1 MYKPA
6 KTSLQGRTI
15 DILNI
20 IRQNASHAYQDAVPE
35 ISDVSDIPAVGQAI
49 VGNPTR
55 SNEFINAL
63 VNRIGL
69 VLAESAI
76 FNNPYEMLKKGY
88 LEYGESVEEIFIGLA
103 KVLPY
108 SAEKAAERE
117 FKRTIPDVKSV
128 FHIMNWKVVYPVTV
142 QPEELKR
149 AFLSADG
156 VERLI
161 TGLIDSIY
169 TAAAYDEF
177 LLVKYLLIKNVTN
190 GSIKPVQIAAS
201 DMKDAAIKF
210 RGTSNA
216 FTFISGNYNFAS
228 VPNNAPKENQY
239 IFMDSTFNAAYDVEV
254 LAAAFNMDKAD
265 FMGRLLLIDDFTTF
279 DNARWEVIRDNS
291 DMVEEVTAAELALM
305 ADVKAV
311 ILDEDWFQ
319 VYDNNNKFTE
329 KYVASGLYWNYF
341 YHTWKTVSWSPYANA
356 LVFVDDGATVTAPAS
371 VAFTVQ
377 SVVNTGTNLIVT
389 LAQTETDTVANTNLV
404 FVQDADTT
412 EDGVA
417 VHPYGAII
425 LPITPASGSG
435 QDAVPASV
443 PSTTLKGKIGT
454 TGYTASAAI
463 DIDIAAGDT
472 VTMAKDA

>member
-20 IRQNASHAYQDAVPE
+20 IRQNASLAYQDAVPE

-128 FHIMNWKVVYPVTV
+128 FHIMNWKVLYPVTV
-142 QPEELKR
+142 QPEDLKR

-156 VERLI
+156 VEMLI
-161 TGLIDSIY
+161 TRIIDSIY

-190 GSIKPVQIAAS
+190 GSIKPVQIDAS

-265 FMGRLLLIDDFTTF
+265 FMGRLLLIDNFTEF
-279 DNARWEVIRDNS
+279 DNARWEEIRELS

-305 ADVKAV
+305 ADVKA
-311 ILDEDWFQ
+311 ILADERWFQ
-319 VYDNNNKFTE
+319 IYDDVSEMRE
-329 KYVASGLYWNYF
+329 KEVASGLYWNYF
-341 YHTWKTVSWSPYANA
+341 YHNWKIVSTSPYANICAFVTAEPSAVTSLAFDVSGIVSGEDSTIILLEAKDADAIADKRFSFVQTEA
-356 LVFVDDGATVTAPAS
+356 LTTAGNSYGAITVPVDALDTELTLTVNVAGTSLTAALTASAAEVGATVT
-371 VAFTVQ
+371 FT
-377 SVVNTGTNLIVT
+377 
-389 LAQTETDTVANTNLV
+389 A
-404 FVQDADTT
+404 
-412 EDGVA
+412 
-417 VHPYGAII
+417 
-425 LPITPASGSG
+425 
-435 QDAVPASV
+435 
-443 PSTTLKGKIGT
+443 
-454 TGYTASAAI
+454 
-463 DIDIAAGDT
+463 
-472 VTMAKDA
+472 

>member
-20 IRQNASHAYQDAVPE
+20 IRQNASLAYQDSVPE

-190 GSIKPVQIAAS
+190 GSIKPVQIAAN
-201 DMKDAAIKF
+201 DMKDSAIKF

-279 DNARWEVIRDNS
+279 DNERWSVIRDNS

-305 ADVKAV
+305 ADVKA
-311 ILDEDWFQ
+311 ILADERWFQ
-319 VYDNNNKFTE
+319 IYDDVSEMRE
-329 KYVASGLYWNYF
+329 KEVASGLYWNYF
-341 YHTWKTVSWSPYANA
+341 YHNWKIVSTSPYADICAFVTATPSAVTSLAFGVSGIVSGEDSTIILLEAKDADAIADKRFNFVQTEA
-356 LVFVDDGATVTAPAS
+356 LTTAGVSVNSYGAITVPVDALETELTLQVNVAGSSLTAALTASKAEVGATVT
-371 VAFTVQ
+371 FT
-377 SVVNTGTNLIVT
+377 
-389 LAQTETDTVANTNLV
+389 
-404 FVQDADTT
+404 
-412 EDGVA
+412 
-417 VHPYGAII
+417 
-425 LPITPASGSG
+425 
-435 QDAVPASV
+435 
-443 PSTTLKGKIGT
+443 
-454 TGYTASAAI
+454 
-463 DIDIAAGDT
+463 AG
-472 VTMAKDA
+472 

>member
-20 IRQNASHAYQDAVPE
+20 IRQNASLAYQDAVPE

-156 VERLI
+156 VEMLI
-161 TGLIDSIY
+161 TRIIDSIY

-190 GSIKPVQIAAS
+190 GSIKPVQIDAS
-201 DMKDAAIKF
+201 DMKDAAVKF

-239 IFMDSTFNAAYDVEV
+239 IFMDSNFNAAYDVEI

-265 FMGRLLLIDDFTTF
+265 FMGRLLLIDNFTTF
-279 DNARWEVIRDNS
+279 DNARWEVIRANS

-305 ADVKAV
+305 ADVKA
-311 ILDEDWFQ
+311 ILADERWFQ
-319 VYDNNNKFTE
+319 IYDDVSEMRE
-329 KYVASGLYWNYF
+329 KEVASGLYWNYF
-341 YHTWKTVSWSPYANA
+341 YHNWKIVSVSPYANICAFVTAEPSAVSSLAFDISGIVSGEDSTIILLEAKDADAIADKRFSFVQTEA
-356 LVFVDDGATVTAPAS
+356 LTTAGVAVNSYGAITVPVDALETALTLALTVDGKTLTAAFTASEAEVGATVT
-371 VAFTVQ
+371 FT
-377 SVVNTGTNLIVT
+377 
-389 LAQTETDTVANTNLV
+389 
-404 FVQDADTT
+404 
-412 EDGVA
+412 
-417 VHPYGAII
+417 
-425 LPITPASGSG
+425 
-435 QDAVPASV
+435 
-443 PSTTLKGKIGT
+443 
-454 TGYTASAAI
+454 
-463 DIDIAAGDT
+463 AG
-472 VTMAKDA
+472 

>member
-20 IRQNASHAYQDAVPE
+20 IRQNASLAYQDAVPE

-128 FHIMNWKVVYPVTV
+128 FHIMNWKVLYPVTV
-142 QPEELKR
+142 QPEDLKR

-156 VERLI
+156 VEMLI
-161 TGLIDSIY
+161 THIIDSIY

-190 GSIKPVQIAAS
+190 GSIKPVQIDAS
-201 DMKDAAIKF
+201 DMKDAAVKF

-228 VPNNAPKENQY
+228 VPNNTPKENQY

-265 FMGRLLLIDDFTTF
+265 FMGRLLLIDNFTEF
-279 DNARWEVIRDNS
+279 DNARWEEIRANS
-291 DMVEEVTAAELALM
+291 EMVEEVTAAELALM

-311 ILDEDWFQ
+311 LADERWFQ
-319 VYDNNNKFTE
+319 IYDDVSEMRE
-329 KYVASGLYWNYF
+329 KEVASGLYWNYF
-341 YHTWKTVSWSPYANA
+341 YHNWKIVSTSPYANICAFVTATPSAVTSLAFDVSGIVSGEDSTIILLEAKDADAIADKRFSFVQTRA
-356 LVFVDDGATVTAPAS
+356 LTTAGVAVNSYGAITIPASALETELTLTVNVAGSSLTAALTASEAEVGATVT
-371 VAFTVQ
+371 FT
-377 SVVNTGTNLIVT
+377 
-389 LAQTETDTVANTNLV
+389 A
-404 FVQDADTT
+404 
-412 EDGVA
+412 
-417 VHPYGAII
+417 
-425 LPITPASGSG
+425 
-435 QDAVPASV
+435 
-443 PSTTLKGKIGT
+443 
-454 TGYTASAAI
+454 
-463 DIDIAAGDT
+463 
-472 VTMAKDA
+472 

>member
-20 IRQNASHAYQDAVPE
+20 IRQNASLAYQDAVPE

-108 SAEKAAERE
+108 SAEEAPARE

-156 VERLI
+156 VEMLI
-161 TGLIDSIY
+161 TRIIDSIY

-190 GSIKPVQIAAS
+190 GSIKPVQISAS
-201 DMKDAAIKF
+201 DMKDAAVKF

-239 IFMDSTFNAAYDVEV
+239 IFMDSTFNAAYDVEI

-279 DNARWEVIRDNS
+279 DNARWEVIRANS

-305 ADVKAV
+305 ADVKA
-311 ILDEDWFQ
+311 ILADERWFQ
-319 VYDNNNKFTE
+319 IYDDVSEMRE
-329 KYVASGLYWNYF
+329 KEVASGLYWNYF
-341 YHTWKTVSWSPYANA
+341 YHNWKVVSVSPYANICAFVTAQPSAVTSLAFEVSGIVSGEDSTIILLEAKDADAIADKRFSFVQTQA
-356 LVFVDDGATVTAPAS
+356 LTTAGVAVNSYGAITVPVDALDTALTLTLNVAGSSLTASLKASEAEVGATVT
-371 VAFTVQ
+371 FT
-377 SVVNTGTNLIVT
+377 
-389 LAQTETDTVANTNLV
+389 A
-404 FVQDADTT
+404 
-412 EDGVA
+412 
-417 VHPYGAII
+417 
-425 LPITPASGSG
+425 
-435 QDAVPASV
+435 
-443 PSTTLKGKIGT
+443 
-454 TGYTASAAI
+454 
-463 DIDIAAGDT
+463 
-472 VTMAKDA
+472 

>member
-20 IRQNASHAYQDAVPE
+20 IRQNASLAYQDAVPE

-108 SAEKAAERE
+108 SAEQAPARE
-117 FKRTIPDVKSV
+117 FRRTIPDVKSV
-128 FHIMNWKVVYPVTV
+128 FHIMNWKVLYPVTV
-142 QPEELKR
+142 APEDLKR

-156 VERLI
+156 VEMLI
-161 TGLIDSIY
+161 TRIIDSIY

-190 GSIKPVQIAAS
+190 GSIKPVQIDAS

-216 FTFISGNYNFAS
+216 FTFISSNYNFAS

-265 FMGRLLLIDDFTTF
+265 FMGRLLLIDNFTEF
-279 DNARWEVIRDNS
+279 DNERWAVIRANS
-291 DMVEEVTAAELALM
+291 EMVEEVTAAELALM
-305 ADVKAV
+305 ADVKA
-311 ILDEDWFQ
+311 ILADERWFQ
-319 VYDNNNKFTE
+319 IYDDVSEMRE
-329 KYVASGLYWNYF
+329 KEVASGLYWNYF
-341 YHTWKTVSWSPYANA
+341 YHNWKVVSTSPYANICA
-356 LVFVDDGATVTAPAS
+356 FVTAQPSAVTS
-371 VAFTVQ
+371 LAFEV
-377 SVVNTGTNLIVT
+377 SGIVSGEDST
-389 LAQTETDTVANTNLV
+389 IILLEAKDADAIADKRFHFVQTEELTSS
-404 FVQDADTT
+404 
-412 EDGVA
+412 GVA
-417 VHPYGAII
+417 VNSYGAIT
-425 LPITPASGSG
+425 LPVDTLGYDLMLVVNVAGTPLFKGITAQNLTIG
-435 QDAVPASV
+435 Q
-443 PSTTLKGKIGT
+443 TLT
-454 TGYTASAAI
+454 FTAE
-463 DIDIAAGDT
+463 
-472 VTMAKDA
+472 

>member
-20 IRQNASHAYQDAVPE
+20 IRQNASLAYQDAVPE

-108 SAEKAAERE
+108 SAEEAPARE

-128 FHIMNWKVVYPVTV
+128 FHIMNWKVLYPVTV
-142 QPEELKR
+142 SPEDLKR

-156 VERLI
+156 VEMLI
-161 TGLIDSIY
+161 TRIIDSIY

-190 GSIKPVQIAAS
+190 GSIKPVQISAS
-201 DMKDAAIKF
+201 DMKDAAVKF

-305 ADVKAV
+305 ADVKA
-311 ILDEDWFQ
+311 ILADERWFQ
-319 VYDNNNKFTE
+319 IYDDVSEMRE
-329 KYVASGLYWNYF
+329 KEVASGLYWNYF
-341 YHTWKTVSWSPYANA
+341 YHNWKIVSTSPYADICAFVTATPSAVTSLAFDVSGIVSGEDSTIILLEAKDADAIADKRFSFVQTEA
-356 LVFVDDGATVTAPAS
+356 LTTAGVAVNSYGAITIPVDALDTELTLTVNVAGTSLTAALTASAAEVGATVT
-371 VAFTVQ
+371 FT
-377 SVVNTGTNLIVT
+377 
-389 LAQTETDTVANTNLV
+389 A
-404 FVQDADTT
+404 
-412 EDGVA
+412 
-417 VHPYGAII
+417 
-425 LPITPASGSG
+425 
-435 QDAVPASV
+435 
-443 PSTTLKGKIGT
+443 
-454 TGYTASAAI
+454 
-463 DIDIAAGDT
+463 
-472 VTMAKDA
+472 

>member
-20 IRQNASHAYQDAVPE
+20 IRQNASAAYQDAVPE

-108 SAEKAAERE
+108 SAEEAPARE

-156 VERLI
+156 VEMLI
-161 TGLIDSIY
+161 TRIIDSIY

-190 GSIKPVQIAAS
+190 GSIKPVQISAS
-201 DMKDAAIKF
+201 DMKDAAVKF

-279 DNARWEVIRDNS
+279 DNARWEVIRANS

-305 ADVKAV
+305 TDVKA
-311 ILDEDWFQ
+311 ILADERWFQ
-319 VYDNNNKFTE
+319 IYDDVSEMRE
-329 KYVASGLYWNYF
+329 KEVASGLYWNYF
-341 YHTWKTVSWSPYANA
+341 YHNWKIVSVSPYANICAFVTAQPSAVTSLAFEVSGIVSGEDSTIILLEAKDADAIADKRFSFVQTQA
-356 LVFVDDGATVTAPAS
+356 LTTAGVAVNSYGAITIPVDALATALTLTLNVAGSSLTASLKASEAEVGATVT
-371 VAFTVQ
+371 FT
-377 SVVNTGTNLIVT
+377 
-389 LAQTETDTVANTNLV
+389 A
-404 FVQDADTT
+404 
-412 EDGVA
+412 
-417 VHPYGAII
+417 
-425 LPITPASGSG
+425 
-435 QDAVPASV
+435 
-443 PSTTLKGKIGT
+443 
-454 TGYTASAAI
+454 
-463 DIDIAAGDT
+463 
-472 VTMAKDA
+472 

>member
-20 IRQNASHAYQDAVPE
+20 IRQNASLAYQDAVPE

-128 FHIMNWKVVYPVTV
+128 FHIMNWKVLYPVTV
-142 QPEELKR
+142 QPEDLKR

-156 VERLI
+156 VEMLI
-161 TGLIDSIY
+161 TRIIDSIY

-190 GSIKPVQIAAS
+190 GSIKPVQIDAN
-201 DMKDAAIKF
+201 DMKDAAVKF

-228 VPNNAPKENQY
+228 VPNNATKENQY

-265 FMGRLLLIDDFTTF
+265 FMGRLLLIDNFTEF
-279 DNARWEVIRDNS
+279 DNERWAVIRELS
-291 DMVEEVTAAELALM
+291 EMVEEVTAAELALM
-305 ADVKAV
+305 ADVKA
-311 ILDEDWFQ
+311 ILADERWFQ
-319 VYDNNNKFTE
+319 IYDDVSEMRE
-329 KYVASGLYWNYF
+329 KEVASGLYWNYF
-341 YHTWKTVSWSPYANA
+341 YHNWKIVSTSPYANICAFVTAEPSAVTSLAFDISGIVSGEDSTIILLEAQDADAIADKRFSFVQTEA
-356 LVFVDDGATVTAPAS
+356 LTTAGVAVNSYGAITVPVDALETELTLEVNVAGTSLTASLTASEAEIGATVT
-371 VAFTVQ
+371 F
-377 SVVNTGTNLIVT
+377 
-389 LAQTETDTVANTNLV
+389 
-404 FVQDADTT
+404 
-412 EDGVA
+412 
-417 VHPYGAII
+417 
-425 LPITPASGSG
+425 SGSG
-435 QDAVPASV
+435 E
-443 PSTTLKGKIGT
+443 
-454 TGYTASAAI
+454 
-463 DIDIAAGDT
+463 
-472 VTMAKDA
+472 

>member
-20 IRQNASHAYQDAVPE
+20 IRQNASLAYQDAVPK

-190 GSIKPVQIAAS
+190 GSIKPVQISAS

-279 DNARWEVIRDNS
+279 DNARWKVIRDNS

-305 ADVKAV
+305 ADVKA
-311 ILDEDWFQ
+311 ILADERWFQ
-319 VYDNNNKFTE
+319 IYDDVSEMRE
-329 KYVASGLYWNYF
+329 KEVASGLYWNYF
-341 YHTWKTVSWSPYANA
+341 YHNWKIVSTSPYADICAFVTATPSAVTSLAFDVSGIVSGEDSTIILLEAKDADAIADKRFSFVQTKA
-356 LVFVDDGATVTAPAS
+356 LTTAGVAVNSYGAITIPVSALETELTLEVNVAGTSLTAALTASAAEVGATVT
-371 VAFTVQ
+371 FT
-377 SVVNTGTNLIVT
+377 
-389 LAQTETDTVANTNLV
+389 A
-404 FVQDADTT
+404 
-412 EDGVA
+412 
-417 VHPYGAII
+417 
-425 LPITPASGSG
+425 
-435 QDAVPASV
+435 
-443 PSTTLKGKIGT
+443 
-454 TGYTASAAI
+454 
-463 DIDIAAGDT
+463 
-472 VTMAKDA
+472 

>member
-20 IRQNASHAYQDAVPE
+20 IRQNASLAYQDAVPE

-128 FHIMNWKVVYPVTV
+128 FHIMNWKVLYPVTV
-142 QPEELKR
+142 QPEDLKR

-156 VERLI
+156 VEMLI
-161 TGLIDSIY
+161 TRIIDSIY

-190 GSIKPVQIAAS
+190 GSIKPVQIAAN
-201 DMKDAAIKF
+201 DMKDAAVKF

-265 FMGRLLLIDDFTTF
+265 FMGRLLLIDNFTEF
-279 DNARWEVIRDNS
+279 DNARWEEIRANS
-291 DMVEEVTAAELALM
+291 EMVEEVTAAELALM
-305 ADVKAV
+305 ADVKA
-311 ILDEDWFQ
+311 ILADERWFQ
-319 VYDNNNKFTE
+319 IYDDVSEMRE
-329 KYVASGLYWNYF
+329 KEVASGLYWNYF
-341 YHTWKTVSWSPYANA
+341 YHNWKIVSTSPYADICAFVTAAPSAVTSLAFEVSGIVSGEDSTIILLEANDADAIADKRFSFVQTEDLTTAGVAVNSYGAITVPVDA
-356 LVFVDDGATVTAPAS
+356 LDTALTLEVNVAGTSLTASLTASAAEVGATVT
-371 VAFTVQ
+371 FT
-377 SVVNTGTNLIVT
+377 
-389 LAQTETDTVANTNLV
+389 A
-404 FVQDADTT
+404 
-412 EDGVA
+412 
-417 VHPYGAII
+417 
-425 LPITPASGSG
+425 
-435 QDAVPASV
+435 
-443 PSTTLKGKIGT
+443 
-454 TGYTASAAI
+454 
-463 DIDIAAGDT
+463 
-472 VTMAKDA
+472 

>member
-20 IRQNASHAYQDAVPE
+20 IRKNASLAYQDSVPE

-161 TGLIDSIY
+161 TGIIDSIY

-190 GSIKPVQIAAS
+190 GSIKPVQISAS
-201 DMKDAAIKF
+201 DMKDAAVKF

-265 FMGRLLLIDDFTTF
+265 FMGRLLLIDNFTEF
-279 DNARWEVIRDNS
+279 DNARWEVIRENS

-305 ADVKAV
+305 ADVKA
-311 ILDEDWFQ
+311 ILADERWFQ
-319 VYDNNNKFTE
+319 IYDDVSEMRE
-329 KYVASGLYWNYF
+329 KEVASGLYWNYF
-341 YHTWKTVSWSPYANA
+341 YHNWKIVSTSPYADICAFVTATPSAVTSLAFDVSGIVSGEDSTIIFLEAKDADAIADKRFSFVQTEA
-356 LVFVDDGATVTAPAS
+356 LTEAGVAVNSYGAITVPVDALDTALTLALTVDGKTLTASLTASGAEVGATVTFA
-371 VAFTVQ
+371 
-377 SVVNTGTNLIVT
+377 
-389 LAQTETDTVANTNLV
+389 
-404 FVQDADTT
+404 TT
-412 EDGVA
+412 
-417 VHPYGAII
+417 
-425 LPITPASGSG
+425 
-435 QDAVPASV
+435 
-443 PSTTLKGKIGT
+443 
-454 TGYTASAAI
+454 
-463 DIDIAAGDT
+463 
-472 VTMAKDA
+472 

>member
-20 IRQNASHAYQDAVPE
+20 IRQNASLAYQDAVPE

-108 SAEKAAERE
+108 SAEEAPARE

-156 VERLI
+156 VEMLI
-161 TGLIDSIY
+161 TRIIDSIY

-190 GSIKPVQIAAS
+190 GSIKPVQISAS
-201 DMKDAAIKF
+201 DMKDAAVKF

-279 DNARWEVIRDNS
+279 DNARWEVIRANS

-305 ADVKAV
+305 ADVKA
-311 ILDEDWFQ
+311 ILADERWFQ
-319 VYDNNNKFTE
+319 IYDDVSEMRE
-329 KYVASGLYWNYF
+329 KEVASGLYWNYF
-341 YHTWKTVSWSPYANA
+341 YHNWKVVSVSPYANICAFVTATPSAVSSLAFDISGIVSGEDSTIILLEAKDADAIADKRFSFVQTEA
-356 LVFVDDGATVTAPAS
+356 LTTAGVAVNSYGAITVPVDALETELSLKVNVAGTTLTAALTASAAEVGATVT
-371 VAFTVQ
+371 FT
-377 SVVNTGTNLIVT
+377 
-389 LAQTETDTVANTNLV
+389 A
-404 FVQDADTT
+404 
-412 EDGVA
+412 
-417 VHPYGAII
+417 
-425 LPITPASGSG
+425 
-435 QDAVPASV
+435 
-443 PSTTLKGKIGT
+443 
-454 TGYTASAAI
+454 
-463 DIDIAAGDT
+463 
-472 VTMAKDA
+472 

>member
-20 IRQNASHAYQDAVPE
+20 IRQNASLAYQDAVPE

-108 SAEKAAERE
+108 SAEEAPARE

-128 FHIMNWKVVYPVTV
+128 FHIMNWKVLYPVTV
-142 QPEELKR
+142 SPEDLKR

-156 VERLI
+156 VEMLI
-161 TGLIDSIY
+161 TRIIDSIY

-190 GSIKPVQIAAS
+190 GSIKPVQISAS
-201 DMKDAAIKF
+201 DMKDAAVKF

-279 DNARWEVIRDNS
+279 DNARWKVIRDNS

-305 ADVKAV
+305 ADVKA
-311 ILDEDWFQ
+311 ILADERWFQ
-319 VYDNNNKFTE
+319 IYDDVSEMRE
-329 KYVASGLYWNYF
+329 KEVASGLYWNYF
-341 YHTWKTVSWSPYANA
+341 YHNWKIVSVSPYANICAFVTATPSAVTSLAFDVSGIVSGEDSTIILLEAKDADAIADKRFSFVQTEA
-356 LVFVDDGATVTAPAS
+356 LTTAGVAVNSYGAITIPVDALDTELTLTVNVAGTSLTAALTASAAEVGATVT
-371 VAFTVQ
+371 FT
-377 SVVNTGTNLIVT
+377 
-389 LAQTETDTVANTNLV
+389 A
-404 FVQDADTT
+404 
-412 EDGVA
+412 
-417 VHPYGAII
+417 
-425 LPITPASGSG
+425 
-435 QDAVPASV
+435 
-443 PSTTLKGKIGT
+443 
-454 TGYTASAAI
+454 
-463 DIDIAAGDT
+463 
-472 VTMAKDA
+472 

>member
-305 ADVKAV
+305 ADVKA
-311 ILDEDWFQ
+311 ILADERWFQ
-319 VYDNNNKFTE
+319 IYDDVSEMRE
-329 KYVASGLYWNYF
+329 KEVASGLYWNYF
-341 YHTWKTVSWSPYANA
+341 YHNWKIVSTSPYANICAFVTATPSAVTSLPFEVSGIVSGEDSTIILLEAKDADAIADKRFSFVQTEA
-356 LVFVDDGATVTAPAS
+356 LTTAGVAVNSYGAITIPVDALDTELTLTVNVAGTSLTAALTASAAEVGATVT
-371 VAFTVQ
+371 FT
-377 SVVNTGTNLIVT
+377 
-389 LAQTETDTVANTNLV
+389 A
-404 FVQDADTT
+404 
-412 EDGVA
+412 
-417 VHPYGAII
+417 
-425 LPITPASGSG
+425 
-435 QDAVPASV
+435 
-443 PSTTLKGKIGT
+443 
-454 TGYTASAAI
+454 
-463 DIDIAAGDT
+463 
-472 VTMAKDA
+472 

>member
-20 IRQNASHAYQDAVPE
+20 IRKNASLAYQESVPE

-161 TGLIDSIY
+161 TRLIDSIY

-190 GSIKPVQIAAS
+190 GSIKPVQISAS
-201 DMKDAAIKF
+201 DMKDAAVKF

-265 FMGRLLLIDDFTTF
+265 FMGRLLLIDNFTEF
-279 DNARWEVIRDNS
+279 DNARWEVIRAHS
-291 DMVEEVTAAELALM
+291 DMVEEVTVAELALM
-305 ADVKAV
+305 ADVKA
-311 ILDEDWFQ
+311 ILADERWFQ
-319 VYDNNNKFTE
+319 IYDDVSEMRE
-329 KYVASGLYWNYF
+329 KEVASGLYWNYF
-341 YHTWKTVSWSPYANA
+341 YHNWKIVSTSPYADICAFVTATPSAVTSLPFEVSGIVSGEDSTIILLEAKDADAIADKRFSFVQTEA
-356 LVFVDDGATVTAPAS
+356 LTTAGVAVNSYGAITVPVDALDTALTLKVNVAGSSLTASLTASEAEIGATVT
-371 VAFTVQ
+371 FT
-377 SVVNTGTNLIVT
+377 
-389 LAQTETDTVANTNLV
+389 A
-404 FVQDADTT
+404 
-412 EDGVA
+412 
-417 VHPYGAII
+417 
-425 LPITPASGSG
+425 
-435 QDAVPASV
+435 
-443 PSTTLKGKIGT
+443 
-454 TGYTASAAI
+454 
-463 DIDIAAGDT
+463 
-472 VTMAKDA
+472 

>member
-20 IRQNASHAYQDAVPE
+20 IRQNASLAYQDAVPE

-108 SAEKAAERE
+108 SAEEAPARE

-156 VERLI
+156 VEMLI
-161 TGLIDSIY
+161 TRIIDSIY

-190 GSIKPVQIAAS
+190 GSIKPVQIDAS
-201 DMKDAAIKF
+201 DMKDAAVKF

-239 IFMDSTFNAAYDVEV
+239 IFMDSNFNAAYDVEI

-265 FMGRLLLIDDFTTF
+265 FMGRLLLIDNFTTF
-279 DNARWEVIRDNS
+279 DNARWEVIRANS

-305 ADVKAV
+305 ADVKA
-311 ILDEDWFQ
+311 ILADERWFQ
-319 VYDNNNKFTE
+319 IYDDVSEMRE
-329 KYVASGLYWNYF
+329 KEVASGLYWNYF
-341 YHTWKTVSWSPYANA
+341 YHNWKIVSVSPYANICAFVTAEPSAVSSLAFDISGIVSGEDSTIILLEAKDADAIADKRFSFVQTEA
-356 LVFVDDGATVTAPAS
+356 LTTAGVAVNSYGAITVPVDALETALTLALTVDGKTLTAAFTASEAEVGATVT
-371 VAFTVQ
+371 FT
-377 SVVNTGTNLIVT
+377 
-389 LAQTETDTVANTNLV
+389 
-404 FVQDADTT
+404 
-412 EDGVA
+412 
-417 VHPYGAII
+417 
-425 LPITPASGSG
+425 
-435 QDAVPASV
+435 
-443 PSTTLKGKIGT
+443 
-454 TGYTASAAI
+454 
-463 DIDIAAGDT
+463 AG
-472 VTMAKDA
+472 

>member
-20 IRQNASHAYQDAVPE
+20 IRQNASLAYQDAVPE

-108 SAEKAAERE
+108 SAEEAAARE

-190 GSIKPVQIAAS
+190 GSIKPVQIAAN

-279 DNARWEVIRDNS
+279 DNERWEVIRDNS

-305 ADVKAV
+305 ADVKA
-311 ILDEDWFQ
+311 ILADERWFQ
-319 VYDNNNKFTE
+319 IYDDVSEMRE
-329 KYVASGLYWNYF
+329 KEVASGLYWNYF
-341 YHTWKTVSWSPYANA
+341 YHNWKIVSTSPYADICAFVTATPSAVTSLAFDVSGIVSGEDSTIILLEAKDADAIADKRFSFVQTEA
-356 LVFVDDGATVTAPAS
+356 LTTAGVAVNSYGAITVPVDSLDTALTLKVNVAGSSLTASLTASEAEIGATVT
-371 VAFTVQ
+371 FT
-377 SVVNTGTNLIVT
+377 
-389 LAQTETDTVANTNLV
+389 A
-404 FVQDADTT
+404 
-412 EDGVA
+412 
-417 VHPYGAII
+417 
-425 LPITPASGSG
+425 
-435 QDAVPASV
+435 
-443 PSTTLKGKIGT
+443 
-454 TGYTASAAI
+454 
-463 DIDIAAGDT
+463 
-472 VTMAKDA
+472 

>member
-20 IRQNASHAYQDAVPE
+20 IRQNASLAYQDAVPQ

-108 SAEKAAERE
+108 SAEEAPARE

-128 FHIMNWKVVYPVTV
+128 FHIMNWKVLYPVTV
-142 QPEELKR
+142 SPEDLKR

-156 VERLI
+156 VEMLI
-161 TGLIDSIY
+161 TRIIDSIY

-190 GSIKPVQIAAS
+190 GSIKPVQISAS
-201 DMKDAAIKF
+201 DMKDAAVKF

-279 DNARWEVIRDNS
+279 DNARWEVIRTNS

-305 ADVKAV
+305 ADVKA
-311 ILDEDWFQ
+311 ILADERWFQ
-319 VYDNNNKFTE
+319 IYDDVSEMRE
-329 KYVASGLYWNYF
+329 KEVASGLYWNYF
-341 YHTWKTVSWSPYANA
+341 YHNWKVVSVSPYANICAFVTATPSAVTSLAFEVSGIVSGEDSTIILLEAKDADAIADKRFSFVQTRA
-356 LVFVDDGATVTAPAS
+356 LTTAGVAVNSYGAITVPVEALGTSLTLALTVDGKTLTAALKASEAEVGATVT
-371 VAFTVQ
+371 FT
-377 SVVNTGTNLIVT
+377 
-389 LAQTETDTVANTNLV
+389 A
-404 FVQDADTT
+404 
-412 EDGVA
+412 
-417 VHPYGAII
+417 
-425 LPITPASGSG
+425 
-435 QDAVPASV
+435 
-443 PSTTLKGKIGT
+443 
-454 TGYTASAAI
+454 
-463 DIDIAAGDT
+463 
-472 VTMAKDA
+472 

>member
-20 IRQNASHAYQDAVPE
+20 IRKNASLAYQDAVPE

-190 GSIKPVQIAAS
+190 GSIKPVQIDAN
-201 DMKDAAIKF
+201 DMKDAAKKF

-239 IFMDSTFNAAYDVEV
+239 IFMDSNFNAAYDVEI

-265 FMGRLLLIDDFTTF
+265 FMGRLLLIDNFTEF
-279 DNARWEVIRDNS
+279 DNARWEVIRENS

-305 ADVKAV
+305 ADVKA
-311 ILDEDWFQ
+311 ILADERWFQ
-319 VYDNNNKFTE
+319 IYDDVSEMRE
-329 KYVASGLYWNYF
+329 KEVASGLYWNYF
-341 YHTWKTVSWSPYANA
+341 YHNWKIVSTSPYADICAFVTATPSAVTSLAFDVSGIVSGEDSTIILLEAKDADAIADKRFSFVQTEA
-356 LVFVDDGATVTAPAS
+356 LTTAGVAVNSYGAITVPVDALDTALTLALTVDGKTLTAALTASEAEIGATVTFA
-371 VAFTVQ
+371 
-377 SVVNTGTNLIVT
+377 
-389 LAQTETDTVANTNLV
+389 
-404 FVQDADTT
+404 TT
-412 EDGVA
+412 
-417 VHPYGAII
+417 
-425 LPITPASGSG
+425 
-435 QDAVPASV
+435 
-443 PSTTLKGKIGT
+443 
-454 TGYTASAAI
+454 
-463 DIDIAAGDT
+463 
-472 VTMAKDA
+472 

>member
-20 IRQNASHAYQDAVPE
+20 IRQNASLAYQDAVPR

-108 SAEKAAERE
+108 SAEQAPARE

-128 FHIMNWKVVYPVTV
+128 FHIMNWKVLYPVTV
-142 QPEELKR
+142 SPEDLKR

-156 VERLI
+156 VEMLI
-161 TGLIDSIY
+161 TRIIDSIY

-190 GSIKPVQIAAS
+190 GSIKPVQIDAS

-265 FMGRLLLIDDFTTF
+265 FMGRLLLIDNFTEF
-279 DNARWEVIRDNS
+279 DNERWAVIRANS

-305 ADVKAV
+305 ADVKA
-311 ILDEDWFQ
+311 ILADERWFQ
-319 VYDNNNKFTE
+319 IYDDVSEMRE
-329 KYVASGLYWNYF
+329 KEVASGLYWNYF
-341 YHTWKTVSWSPYANA
+341 YHNWKVVSTSPYADICA
-356 LVFVDDGATVTAPAS
+356 FVTAQPSAVTS
-371 VAFTVQ
+371 LAFEV
-377 SVVNTGTNLIVT
+377 SGIVSGEDST
-389 LAQTETDTVANTNLV
+389 IILLEAKDADEIADKRFHFVQTEDL
-404 FVQDADTT
+404 T
-412 EDGVA
+412 EYGVA
-417 VHPYGAII
+417 VNSYGAI
-425 LPITPASGSG
+425 T
-435 QDAVPASV
+435 VPAAVLNNNLTLEVNVAGTSLTATIV
-443 PSTTLKGKIGT
+443 PKNLTIGQ
-454 TGYTASAAI
+454 
-463 DIDIAAGDT
+463 T
-472 VTMAKDA
+472 VTVSNE

>member
-108 SAEKAAERE
+108 SAEEAPARE

-156 VERLI
+156 VEMLI
-161 TGLIDSIY
+161 TRIIDSIY

-190 GSIKPVQIAAS
+190 GSIKPVQIDAS
-201 DMKDAAIKF
+201 DMKDAAVKF

-239 IFMDSTFNAAYDVEV
+239 IFMDSNFNAAYDVEI

-265 FMGRLLLIDDFTTF
+265 FMGRLLLIDNFTTF
-279 DNARWEVIRDNS
+279 DNARWEVIRANS

-305 ADVKAV
+305 ADVKA
-311 ILDEDWFQ
+311 ILADERWFQ
-319 VYDNNNKFTE
+319 IYDDVSEMRE
-329 KYVASGLYWNYF
+329 KEVASGLYWNYF
-341 YHTWKTVSWSPYANA
+341 YHNWKIVSVSPYANICAFVTAEPSAVSSLAFDISGIVSGEDSTIILLEAKDADAIADKRFSFVQTEA
-356 LVFVDDGATVTAPAS
+356 LTTAGVAVNSYGAITVPVDALETALTLALTVDGKTLTAAFTASEAEVGATVT
-371 VAFTVQ
+371 FT
-377 SVVNTGTNLIVT
+377 
-389 LAQTETDTVANTNLV
+389 
-404 FVQDADTT
+404 
-412 EDGVA
+412 
-417 VHPYGAII
+417 
-425 LPITPASGSG
+425 
-435 QDAVPASV
+435 
-443 PSTTLKGKIGT
+443 
-454 TGYTASAAI
+454 
-463 DIDIAAGDT
+463 AG
-472 VTMAKDA
+472 

>member
-20 IRQNASHAYQDAVPE
+20 IRQNASLAYQDAVPR

-108 SAEKAAERE
+108 SAEQAPARE

-128 FHIMNWKVVYPVTV
+128 FHIMNWKVLYPVTV
-142 QPEELKR
+142 SPEDLKR

-156 VERLI
+156 VEMLI
-161 TGLIDSIY
+161 TRIIDSIY

-190 GSIKPVQIAAS
+190 GSIKPVQIDAS

-265 FMGRLLLIDDFTTF
+265 FMGRLLLIDNFTEF
-279 DNARWEVIRDNS
+279 DNERWAVIRANS

-305 ADVKAV
+305 ADVKA
-311 ILDEDWFQ
+311 ILADERWFQ
-319 VYDNNNKFTE
+319 IYDDVSEMRE
-329 KYVASGLYWNYF
+329 KEVASGLYWNYF
-341 YHTWKTVSWSPYANA
+341 YHNWKVVSTSPYADICA
-356 LVFVDDGATVTAPAS
+356 FVTAQPSAVTS
-371 VAFTVQ
+371 LAFEV
-377 SVVNTGTNLIVT
+377 SGIVSGEDST
-389 LAQTETDTVANTNLV
+389 IILLEAKDADEIADKRFHFVQTEDL
-404 FVQDADTT
+404 T
-412 EDGVA
+412 EYGVA
-417 VHPYGAII
+417 VNSYGAI
-425 LPITPASGSG
+425 T
-435 QDAVPASV
+435 VPAAVLNNDLTLEVNVAGTSLTATIV
-443 PSTTLKGKIGT
+443 PKNLTIGQ
-454 TGYTASAAI
+454 
-463 DIDIAAGDT
+463 T
-472 VTMAKDA
+472 VTVSNE

>member
-20 IRQNASHAYQDAVPE
+20 IRQNASLAYQDAVPE

-108 SAEKAAERE
+108 SAEEAPARE

-128 FHIMNWKVVYPVTV
+128 FHIMNWKVLYPVTV
-142 QPEELKR
+142 SPEDLKR

-156 VERLI
+156 VEMLI
-161 TGLIDSIY
+161 TRIIDSIY

-190 GSIKPVQIAAS
+190 GSIKPVQISAS
-201 DMKDAAIKF
+201 DMKDAAVKF

-279 DNARWEVIRDNS
+279 DNARWKVIRDNS

-305 ADVKAV
+305 ADVKA
-311 ILDEDWFQ
+311 ILADERWFQ
-319 VYDNNNKFTE
+319 IYDDVSEMRE
-329 KYVASGLYWNYF
+329 KEVASGLYWNYF
-341 YHTWKTVSWSPYANA
+341 YHNWKIVSTSPYADICAFVTATPSAVTSLAFDVSGIVSGEDSTIILLEAKDADAIADKRFSFVQTEA
-356 LVFVDDGATVTAPAS
+356 LTTAGVAVNSYGAITIPVDALDTELTLTVNVAGTSLTAALTASAAEVGATVT
-371 VAFTVQ
+371 FT
-377 SVVNTGTNLIVT
+377 
-389 LAQTETDTVANTNLV
+389 A
-404 FVQDADTT
+404 
-412 EDGVA
+412 
-417 VHPYGAII
+417 
-425 LPITPASGSG
+425 
-435 QDAVPASV
+435 
-443 PSTTLKGKIGT
+443 
-454 TGYTASAAI
+454 
-463 DIDIAAGDT
+463 
-472 VTMAKDA
+472 

>member
-6 KTSLQGRTI
+6 KTSLQGRTM

-20 IRQNASHAYQDAVPE
+20 IRQNASLAYQDAVPE

-128 FHIMNWKVVYPVTV
+128 FHIMNWKVLYPVTV
-142 QPEELKR
+142 QPEDLKR

-156 VERLI
+156 VEMLI
-161 TGLIDSIY
+161 TRIIDSIY

-190 GSIKPVQIAAS
+190 GSIKPVQIDAS
-201 DMKDAAIKF
+201 DMKDAAVKF

-265 FMGRLLLIDDFTTF
+265 FMGRLLLIDNFTEF
-279 DNARWEVIRDNS
+279 DNARWEEIRANS
-291 DMVEEVTAAELALM
+291 EMVEEVTAAELALM

-311 ILDEDWFQ
+311 LADERWFQ
-319 VYDNNNKFTE
+319 IYDDVSEMRE
-329 KYVASGLYWNYF
+329 KEVASGLYWNYF
-341 YHTWKTVSWSPYANA
+341 YHNWKIVSTSPYANICA
-356 LVFVDDGATVTAPAS
+356 FVTATPSAVTS
-371 VAFTVQ
+371 LTFDV
-377 SVVNTGTNLIVT
+377 SGIVSGEDST
-389 LAQTETDTVANTNLV
+389 IILLEAKDADAIADKRFSFVQTEAL
-404 FVQDADTT
+404 TT
-412 EDGVA
+412 AGVA
-417 VHPYGAII
+417 VNSYGAITI
-425 LPITPASGSG
+425 PV
-435 QDAVPASV
+435 DALDTAL
-443 PSTTLKGKIGT
+443 TLKVNVAGT
-454 TGYTASAAI
+454 SLTAALTASAAEVGATI
-463 DIDIAAGDT
+463 TFTAG
-472 VTMAKDA
+472 

>member
-20 IRQNASHAYQDAVPE
+20 IRQNASLAYQDAVPE

-108 SAEKAAERE
+108 SAEEAPARE

-128 FHIMNWKVVYPVTV
+128 FHIMNWKVLYPVTV
-142 QPEELKR
+142 SPEDLKR

-156 VERLI
+156 VEMLI
-161 TGLIDSIY
+161 TRIIDSIY

-190 GSIKPVQIAAS
+190 GSIKPVQISAS
-201 DMKDAAIKF
+201 DMKDAAVKF

-279 DNARWEVIRDNS
+279 DNARWKVIRDNS

-305 ADVKAV
+305 ADVKA
-311 ILDEDWFQ
+311 ILADERWFQ
-319 VYDNNNKFTE
+319 IYDDVSEMRE
-329 KYVASGLYWNYF
+329 KEVASGLYWNYF
-341 YHTWKTVSWSPYANA
+341 YHNWKIVSVSPYANICAFVTAEPSAVSSLAFDISGIVSGEDSTIILLEAKDADAIADKRFSFVQTEA
-356 LVFVDDGATVTAPAS
+356 LTTAGVAVNSYGAITVPVDALETALTLALTVDGKTLTAAFTASEAEVGATVT
-371 VAFTVQ
+371 FT
-377 SVVNTGTNLIVT
+377 
-389 LAQTETDTVANTNLV
+389 
-404 FVQDADTT
+404 
-412 EDGVA
+412 
-417 VHPYGAII
+417 
-425 LPITPASGSG
+425 
-435 QDAVPASV
+435 
-443 PSTTLKGKIGT
+443 
-454 TGYTASAAI
+454 
-463 DIDIAAGDT
+463 AG
-472 VTMAKDA
+472 

>member
-20 IRQNASHAYQDAVPE
+20 IRQNASLAYQNAVPQ

-63 VNRIGL
+63 VNRIG
-69 VLAESAI
+69 LAESAI

-128 FHIMNWKVVYPVTV
+128 FHIMNWKVLYPVTV
-142 QPEELKR
+142 QPEDLKR

-156 VERLI
+156 VEMLI
-161 TGLIDSIY
+161 TRIIDSIY

-190 GSIKPVQIAAS
+190 GSIKPVQIDAS
-201 DMKDAAIKF
+201 DMKDAAVKF

-265 FMGRLLLIDDFTTF
+265 FMGRLLLIDNFTEF
-279 DNARWEVIRDNS
+279 DNARWEEIRANS
-291 DMVEEVTAAELALM
+291 EMVEEVTAAELALM

-311 ILDEDWFQ
+311 LADERWFQ
-319 VYDNNNKFTE
+319 IYDDVSEMRE
-329 KYVASGLYWNYF
+329 KEVASGLYWNYF
-341 YHTWKTVSWSPYANA
+341 YHNWKIVSTSPYANICAFVTAKPSAVTSLAFDVSGIVSGEDSTIILLEAKDADAIADKRFSFVQTRTLTTAGVAVNSYGAITVPASA
-356 LVFVDDGATVTAPAS
+356 LETELTLEVNVAGTSLTATLTASEAEVGATVT
-371 VAFTVQ
+371 FT
-377 SVVNTGTNLIVT
+377 
-389 LAQTETDTVANTNLV
+389 A
-404 FVQDADTT
+404 
-412 EDGVA
+412 
-417 VHPYGAII
+417 
-425 LPITPASGSG
+425 
-435 QDAVPASV
+435 
-443 PSTTLKGKIGT
+443 
-454 TGYTASAAI
+454 
-463 DIDIAAGDT
+463 
-472 VTMAKDA
+472 

>member
-20 IRQNASHAYQDAVPE
+20 IRQNASLAYQDAVPE

-69 VLAESAI
+69 VVAESAI

-108 SAEKAAERE
+108 SAEEAPARE

-156 VERLI
+156 VEMLI
-161 TGLIDSIY
+161 TRIIDSIY

-190 GSIKPVQIAAS
+190 GSIKPVQIGAS

-279 DNARWEVIRDNS
+279 DNARWEEIRANS

-305 ADVKAV
+305 ADIKA
-311 ILDEDWFQ
+311 ILADERWFQ
-319 VYDNNNKFTE
+319 IYDDVSEMRE
-329 KYVASGLYWNYF
+329 KEVASGLYWNYF
-341 YHTWKTVSWSPYANA
+341 YHNWKIVSTSPYAKICAFVTATPSAVTSLAFDVSGIVSGEDSTIILLEAKDADAIADKRFSFVQTRA
-356 LVFVDDGATVTAPAS
+356 LTTAGVAVNSYGAITVPVKALGTALTLALTVDGKTLTASLKASEAEVGATVT
-371 VAFTVQ
+371 FT
-377 SVVNTGTNLIVT
+377 
-389 LAQTETDTVANTNLV
+389 A
-404 FVQDADTT
+404 
-412 EDGVA
+412 
-417 VHPYGAII
+417 
-425 LPITPASGSG
+425 
-435 QDAVPASV
+435 
-443 PSTTLKGKIGT
+443 
-454 TGYTASAAI
+454 
-463 DIDIAAGDT
+463 
-472 VTMAKDA
+472 